1 MRIHR
6 ESVAVMAN
14 VPSGCTTYKRNQMY
28 TENDSIDNEAHN
40 FIDRRDVQLADL
52 QWGLE
57 CMHLSPAKSGGGS
70 VRKRGTPGRNEEE
83 EEVDLEMYRRVVRK
97 ALKVQDNGI
106 SLRLKAAQKVIQKRI
121 DNEARKK
128 EEDASKQYQSQIDAD
143 RRMFERYS
151 SRHDARL

>member
-14 VPSGCTTYKRNQMY
+14 VPSGCTTYKRNQSS
-28 TENDSIDNEAHN
+28 ENDSIDNEAHN

-70 VRKRGTPGRNEEE
+70 RKRGTPGRNEEE